1 MGSVAGAMEERGSA
15 AAEGPAGGSRNRS
28 EPADLLR
35 LITCGSVD
43 DGKSTL
49 IGRLLHDTKSIH
61 QDQWEAV
68 HRTSLRRGDER
79 VDLALL
85 TDGLRA
91 EREQGITIDVAY
103 RYFSTPN
110 RKYILADTPGHVQYT
125 RNMAT
130 GASTAELALILIDA
144 RQGVLEQTR
153 RHAYIAAL
161 LGVHQLVVCVNKMDL
176 VGWDER
182 VHRQISED
190 VLRFVRGGR
199 GVEERAVFAGA
210 ELTIFPMSALH
221 GDNVV
226 HRSQHT
232 PWFDGGTLL
241 EFLERVPVRPPAD
254 AFPARFPVQWVVRPQ
269 SDEHH
274 DYRGYGGRMAAGRL
288 AVGDEVIALPGGQRS
303 RVARIHLMEE
313 LLEIRHPLSATL
325 TLEHD
330 LDLARGDM
338 LVPADASEALRPQV
352 VREFEATLLW
362 MSDQPLLPSKRYIIK
377 HGTRQIRAMIGP
389 ISRRL
394 NLLTLAMEPTE
405 SGAPWPELRLNELG
419 EASLRLAAPLVVDP
433 YVRCRETGAF
443 IVIDEGTNNTVGA
456 GMIRAAAGGAAGAS
470 EGGA

>member
-1 MGSVAGAMEERGSA
+1 MASVAEAMEERGPAVSDSA
-15 AAEGPAGGSRNRS
+15 AAGGHRRR

-161 LGVHQLVVCVNKMDL
+161 LGVHQLVVCINKMDL
-176 VGWDER
+176 VDWDER
-182 VHRQISED
+182 VHRRISED
-190 VLRFVRGGR
+190 VLRFVRGEGGTQGR
-199 GVEERAVFAGA
+199 SPFAGA
-210 ELTIFPMSALH
+210 ELTLFPMSALH

-226 HRSQHT
+226 HPSPHT
-232 PWFDGGTLL
+232 PWFTGGTLL
-241 EFLERVPVRPPAD
+241 EHLERVPVRPPAD
-254 AFPARFPVQWVVRPQ
+254 AFPARFPVQWVLRPQ

-303 RVARIHLMEE
+303 RVARIHLLEE
-313 LLEIRHPLSATL
+313 LAEIRHPLSATL

-338 LVPADASEALRPQV
+338 LVPADSPDADRPQV
-352 VREFEATLLW
+352 TRELEATVLW
-362 MSDQPLLPSKRYIIK
+362 MSEQPLTPSRRYLIK
-377 HGTRQIRAMIGP
+377 HGARSVRAMIGP

-394 NLLTLAMEPTE
+394 NLLTLAMDAPD
-405 SGAPWPELRLNELG
+405 SGNSWPELRLNELG

-433 YVRCRETGAF
+433 YFRCRETGAF

-456 GMIRAAAGGAAGAS
+456 GMIRSARVGAGA
-470 EGGA
+470 